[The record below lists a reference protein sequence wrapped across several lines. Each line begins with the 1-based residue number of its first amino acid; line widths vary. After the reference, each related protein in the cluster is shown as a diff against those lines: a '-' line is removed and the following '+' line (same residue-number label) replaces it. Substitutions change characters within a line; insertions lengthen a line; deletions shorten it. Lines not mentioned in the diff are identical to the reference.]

1 MTSDQLE
8 FHPLTPDR
16 WADFEQLFGPRG
28 ATGGC
33 WCMWWRM
40 RRSEFDRQKGE
51 GNRQA
56 FQQIVATGEAPGIL
70 AYAEGQPIGWCAIAP
85 RESYPVLER
94 SRNLKRVDDEPVWSI
109 TCFFVA
115 RSFRRQGI
123 TLQLIEAAVDY
134 ARQQG
139 AMLVEAYPVE
149 PKSEEMPVVFAHT
162 GFASTF
168 REAGFVEVVR
178 RSETRPVMRYRVEA
192 APSLS

>member
-1 MTSDQLE
+1 
-8 FHPLTPDR
+8 
-16 WADFEQLFGPRG
+16 
-28 ATGGC
+28 
-33 WCMWWRM
+33 MWWRL

-56 FQQIVATGEAPGIL
+56 FKQIVTVGEAPGIL
-70 AYAEGQPIGWCAIAP
+70 AYSEGQPIGWCAIAP

-109 TCFFVA
+109 TCFFIA
-115 RSFRRQGI
+115 KAFRRQGV

-139 AMLVEAYPVE
+139 AKLVEAYPVE
-149 PKSEEMPVVFAHT
+149 TKSEEMPVVFAYT

-178 RSETRPVMRYRVEA
+178 RSETRPVMRYR
-192 APSLS
+192 L